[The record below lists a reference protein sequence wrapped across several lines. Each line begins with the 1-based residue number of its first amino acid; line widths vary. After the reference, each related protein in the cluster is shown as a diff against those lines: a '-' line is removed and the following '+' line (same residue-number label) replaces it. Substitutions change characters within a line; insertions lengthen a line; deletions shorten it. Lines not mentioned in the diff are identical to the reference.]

1 MRHIFTEDELKKLC
15 AFWQNQL
22 KLNNWR
28 IAIGIE
34 RKTAFNNS
42 QSTGE
47 IEFVSALNKAVIK
60 ILDPSD
66 YPQSPFEQDMEIS
79 LVHELLHLHFALFEP
94 KSDDSLEF
102 LIMES
107 TIEQLA
113 NILVEM
119 KRTNMQGSKIKC

>member
-15 AFWQNQL
+15 SFWQNQL

-28 IAIGIE
+28 IIVGIKNLTE
-34 RKTAFNNS
+34 FNNK
-42 QSTGE
+42 QSLSE

-94 KSDDSLEF
+94 KSDNSLEF

-119 KRTNMQGSKIKC
+119 KRTNIQDQK

>member
-34 RKTAFNNS
+34 RKTVFNNS

-47 IEFVSALNKAVIK
+47 IDYVLPLRQAIIK
-60 ILDPSD
+60 ILDPLD
-66 YPQSPFEQDMEIS
+66 YPNSPFEQDMEIS

-119 KRTNMQGSKIKC
+119 KRTNIQDQK

>member
-1 MRHIFTEDELKKLC
+1 MIQNYIFKVITLYKIKI
-15 AFWQNQL
+15 QKRN
-22 KLNNWR
+22 KRILNL
-28 IAIGIE
+28 
-34 RKTAFNNS
+34 
-42 QSTGE
+42 
-47 IEFVSALNKAVIK
+47 LNRAVIK

-66 YPQSPFEQDMEIS
+66 YPQTPFEQDMEIS

-94 KSDDSLEF
+94 KTDDSLEF

-119 KRTNMQGSKIKC
+119 KRTSIQD

>member
-15 AFWQNQL
+15 SFWQNQL

-28 IAIGIE
+28 IIVGIKNLTE
-34 RKTAFNNS
+34 FNNK
-42 QSTGE
+42 QSLSE

-94 KSDDSLEF
+94 KSDDLLEF

-119 KRTNMQGSKIKC
+119 KRTNMQDQK

>member
-1 MRHIFTEDELKKLC
+1 MRYVFTEDELKKLC
-15 AFWQNQL
+15 LFWQNQL

-28 IAIGIE
+28 IVVEIKKLTE
-34 RKTAFNNS
+34 FNNK
-42 QSTGE
+42 QSLSE
-47 IEFVSALNKAVIK
+47 IEFTSALNKAAIK

-66 YPQSPFEQDMEIS
+66 YPQTPFEQDMEIS
-79 LVHELLHLHFALFEP
+79 LVHELLNLHFALFEP

-119 KRTNMQGSKIKC
+119 KRTKIYRIKK

>member
-1 MRHIFTEDELKKLC
+1 MRHILTEDELKKLC

-47 IEFVSALNKAVIK
+47 IDYVLPLRQAIIK
-60 ILDPSD
+60 ILDPLD
-66 YPQSPFEQDMEIS
+66 YPNSPFEQDMEIS

-119 KRTNMQGSKIKC
+119 KRANIQDQK

>member
-34 RKTAFNNS
+34 RKTVFNNS
-42 QSTGE
+42 QSIGE
-47 IEFVSALNKAVIK
+47 IDYVLPLRQAIIK
-60 ILDPSD
+60 VLDPLD
-66 YPQSPFEQDMEIS
+66 YPNSPFEQDMEIT

-119 KRTNMQGSKIKC
+119 KRTNIQDQK

>member
-47 IEFVSALNKAVIK
+47 IDYVLPLGQAIIK
-60 ILDPSD
+60 VLDPLD
-66 YPQSPFEQDMEIS
+66 YPNSPFKQDMEIT
-79 LVHELLHLHFALFEP
+79 LVHELLHLYFAPFAPLNNT
-94 KSDDSLEF
+94 LEHDF
-102 LIMES
+102 MEN

-113 NILVEM
+113 NILVAM
-119 KRTNMQGSKIKC
+119 KRTNIQDQK

>member
-15 AFWQNQL
+15 SFWQNQL

-47 IEFVSALNKAVIK
+47 IDYVLPLRQAIIK
-60 ILDPSD
+60 VLDPLD
-66 YPQSPFEQDMEIS
+66 YPNSPFEQDMEIT

-119 KRTNMQGSKIKC
+119 KRTNIQDQK

>member
-15 AFWQNQL
+15 SFWQNQL

-34 RKTAFNNS
+34 RKTVFNNS

-47 IEFVSALNKAVIK
+47 IDYVLPLRQAIIK
-60 ILDPSD
+60 ILDPLD
-66 YPQSPFEQDMEIS
+66 YPNSPFEQDMEIS

-119 KRTNMQGSKIKC
+119 KRTNIQDQK

>member
-34 RKTAFNNS
+34 RKTVFNNS

-47 IEFVSALNKAVIK
+47 IDYVLPLRQAIIK
-60 ILDPSD
+60 ILDPLD
-66 YPQSPFEQDMEIS
+66 YPNSPFEQDMEIS

-94 KSDDSLEF
+94 KSDDLLEF

-119 KRTNMQGSKIKC
+119 KRTNIQDQK

>member
-15 AFWQNQL
+15 SFWQNQL

-28 IAIGIE
+28 IIVGIKNLTE
-34 RKTAFNNS
+34 FNNK
-42 QSTGE
+42 QSLSE

-94 KSDDSLEF
+94 KSDASLEF

-119 KRTNMQGSKIKC
+119 KRTNVQDQK

>member
-34 RKTAFNNS
+34 RKTVFNNS

-47 IEFVSALNKAVIK
+47 IDYVLPLRQAIIK
-60 ILDPSD
+60 ILDPLD
-66 YPQSPFEQDMEIS
+66 YPNSPFEQDMEIS

-119 KRTNMQGSKIKC
+119 KRTNMQDQK

>member
-15 AFWQNQL
+15 SFWQNQL

-42 QSTGE
+42 QSIGE
-47 IEFVSALNKAVIK
+47 IDYVLPLRQAIIK
-60 ILDPSD
+60 VLDPLD
-66 YPQSPFEQDMEIS
+66 YPNSPFKQDMEIT

-119 KRTNMQGSKIKC
+119 KRTNIQDQK